1 MVKILFRRLCHVITC
16 LIKMDSGELP
26 RKMAVKVSNTDF
38 VFRAHGTW
46 KLSPKKK
53 ALGHNSTQ

>member
-1 MVKILFRRLCHVITC
+1 
-16 LIKMDSGELP
+16 MDSGELP
-26 RKMAVKVSNTDF
+26 RKMAVKVYNTDLCS
-38 VFRAHGTW
+38 VLTALG